1 MQWME
6 WRGAPV
12 ALQTPAVLPCDGYGW
27 TTHVVANPCAPAS
40 NSLNGTIQELMIG
53 NEAGMAIAF
62 AAREQIFDVRA
73 LPGNLSED
81 EQTAL
86 GDLLEETGLFTR
98 VSEFRPPGPAG
109 HCGPQ
114 KFHSRM

>member
-1 MQWME
+1 MRTHKDLVLRHRDEGEM
-6 WRGAPV
+6 V
-12 ALQTPAVLPCDGYGW
+12 ALDAET
-27 TTHVVANPCAPAS
+27 
-40 NSLNGTIQELMIG
+40 LNGTIQELMIG

-109 HCGPQ
+109 HCGLVSSLPRQ
-114 KFHSRM
+114 NRCR

>member
-1 MQWME
+1 MRTHKDLVLRHRDEGEM
-6 WRGAPV
+6 V
-12 ALQTPAVLPCDGYGW
+12 ALDAET
-27 TTHVVANPCAPAS
+27 
-40 NSLNGTIQELMIG
+40 LNGTIQELMIG

-73 LPGNLSED
+73 LPGNLTED

-109 HCGPQ
+109 NCGLVSSLPV
-114 KFHSRM
+114 KIDAGRTL